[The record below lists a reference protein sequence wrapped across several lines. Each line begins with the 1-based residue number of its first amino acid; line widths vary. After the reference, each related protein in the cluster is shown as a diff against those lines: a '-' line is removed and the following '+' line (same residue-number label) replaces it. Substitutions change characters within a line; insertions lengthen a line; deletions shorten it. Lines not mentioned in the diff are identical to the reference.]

1 MGVSPFPICSAQ
13 LSSCTES
20 LPLNPKPFLSLDK
33 HLRSRCKIQAPSGMI
48 QGTFIQAG
56 CEPQPCPAILNQDI
70 YYLLD
75 SADSPKNQGGPGKIC
90 LVLIPDKAGSVW
102 NPNPK
107 PKGRREAWTRGWSIP
122 RSKTN
127 PAPPPGAAAVSLDL
141 NSGVFPLP
149 SITSTSTQRRTGRAA
164 ELREAGIPQNLGT
177 LGWFL
182 LLDQGFPSQ
191 ALLRELF
198 PSSPL
203 VFPDSRERFQRRGKA
218 GAGRSYLYLIHITAP
233 RL

>member
-75 SADSPKNQGGPGKIC
+75 STESPKNQGGPGKIC

-122 RSKTN
+122 GSKTN
-127 PAPPPGAAAVSLDL
+127 PAPPPGAAAASLGL

-164 ELREAGIPQNLGT
+164 ELREAGIPQNPKSWNLGMV
-177 LGWFL
+177 LAAGS
-182 LLDQGFPSQ
+182 GFP
-191 ALLRELF
+191 F
-198 PSSPL
+198 PSPSPGA
-203 VFPDSRERFQRRGKA
+203 FPELSACFSRLPGALPAAGK
-218 GAGRSYLYLIHITAP
+218 GWSR
-233 RL
+233 